1 MSALFLLTDA
11 TGGDPVRQIAN
22 TFGVDWPHLGAQIIS
37 FGVVCFLLHRFAY
50 KPILRMLEERRQQIA
65 DGIAERETIR
75 TELAQTEETRQE
87 ILMQA
92 DAQAIKVI
100 EEAHTAAARVRE
112 KETERATAAAELI
125 VAKSREAALQEHA
138 RMLLELKKEIGLL
151 VVRAAAT
158 VTGKTLTPDD
168 QRRMAAETVKQLAKA
183 A

>member
-1 MSALFLLTDA
+1 MRVAGQHGLF
-11 TGGDPVRQIAN
+11 
-22 TFGVDWPHLGAQIIS
+22 
-37 FGVVCFLLHRFAY
+37 
-50 KPILRMLEERRQQIA
+50 
-65 DGIAERETIR
+65 
-75 TELAQTEETRQE
+75 ETRQE

-125 VAKSREAALQEHA
+125 VAKSREAAQQEHA